1 MVTSNFKEI
10 YPYNYGHNVA
20 FTGTYGKVQ
29 MRRYTK
35 NSKML
40 KCYMDIMRYGPF
52 SKFPILAELNFIL
65 KMWSVPSESLIS
77 RLNACTADRRG
88 NLPFTPMRILGQ
100 F

>member
-1 MVTSNFKEI
+1 M
-10 YPYNYGHNVA
+10 GA
-20 FTGTYGKVQ
+20 MLLFTGTYGKVQ

-65 KMWSVPSESLIS
+65 KMWSVPSESLI
-77 RLNACTADRRG
+77 RRFNACTTGGSR
-88 NLPFTPMRILGQ
+88 NLPFALTHTLGL
-100 F
+100 FWF